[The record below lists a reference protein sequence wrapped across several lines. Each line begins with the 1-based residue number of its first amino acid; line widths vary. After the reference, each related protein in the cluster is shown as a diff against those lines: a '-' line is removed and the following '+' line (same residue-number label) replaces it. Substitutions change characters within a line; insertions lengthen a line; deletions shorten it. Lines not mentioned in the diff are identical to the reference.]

1 MTLLKRFTEALESL
15 FFNQSSS
22 SAEGVSGIKR
32 YLVAYSGGLDSH
44 VLLHLCSQASSLPV
58 RAVYIHHGLQDEADQ
73 WSEHCA
79 EVCEALQVAFK
90 TIHVDASKRSGE
102 SPEETARKARYKA
115 LKSELEPGDCLLTA
129 HHQDDQSETVLL
141 QLFRG
146 AGVAGLAAMPM
157 MRESHQTFHAR
168 PLLNFSRDEVH
179 GYAIENNLKWIEDPS
194 NTDTDFDRNLL
205 RHDVIPVI
213 KNRWSQLGNSLS
225 KVAIQQQDALEIIE
239 AMASIDLASIVT
251 HQSNVIDV
259 AGLLKLS
266 EARQLNVLR
275 SWIHQCAYDAPTANV
290 LHQVVQ
296 SMLTAADDAKPE
308 VCWGESE
315 IRRYQEK
322 LYCLKRIEHD
332 VSETFE
338 WNPREKLVF
347 KDLGVGLQ
355 VEKGALQGLKP
366 ELLDKKL
373 TVAFRQGGEKIRPAG
388 RKNTHSLKK
397 LMQEVGIPP
406 WQRSRIPLVYYGEH
420 LIAVG
425 HYWLADEYVNDQG
438 WLPAVIE

>member
-1 MTLLKRFTEALESL
+1 MALLKRFTETLGSL

-22 SAEGVSGIKR
+22 FPEDASGIKS

-44 VLLHLCSQASSLPV
+44 VLLHLCSQSLSLPV

-79 EVCEALQVAFK
+79 EICTALQIPFK

-102 SPEETARKARYKA
+102 SPEETARKARYTA
-115 LKSELEPGDCLLTA
+115 LKSELEPGGCLLTA

-157 MRESHQTFHAR
+157 MRESNKTFHAR

-179 GYAIENNLKWIEDPS
+179 DYAIENDLKWIEDPS

-205 RHDVIPVI
+205 RHDVIPII

-225 KVAIQQQDALEIIE
+225 KVAVQQQDALEIIQ
-239 AMASIDLASIVT
+239 AMASIDLASVVT
-251 HQSNVIDV
+251 QQPNVIDV

-266 EARQLNVLR
+266 DARQLNLLR
-275 SWIHQCAYDAPTANV
+275 SWIHQCAHDAPTANV

-296 SMLTAADDAKPE
+296 SMLLAADDAKPE

-315 IRRYQEK
+315 IRRYQGK
-322 LYCLKRIEHD
+322 LYCLKRVEHD
-332 VSETFE
+332 ASETFE
-338 WNPREKLVF
+338 WNPREKLVL
-347 KDLGVGLQ
+347 KDLGVELQ
-355 VEKGALQGLKP
+355 GEQRALPGLKP

-373 TVAFRQGGEKIRPAG
+373 TVAFRQGGEKIRSAG

-397 LMQEVGIPP
+397 LMQEAGMPP
-406 WQRSRIPLVYYGEH
+406 WQRSRIPLVYYGEQ

-438 WLPAVIE
+438 WLPVVTE